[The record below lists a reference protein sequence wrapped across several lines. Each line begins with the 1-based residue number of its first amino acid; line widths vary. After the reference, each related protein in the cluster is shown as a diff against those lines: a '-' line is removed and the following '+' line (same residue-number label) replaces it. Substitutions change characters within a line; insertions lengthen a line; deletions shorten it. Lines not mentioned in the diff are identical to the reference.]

1 MVNKRNQ
8 GSSYD
13 SSFRI
18 GSCLIKKQMKNKRGW
33 IRIVEALIA
42 ILLIAGFLTLLINS
56 QEEGTKDISS
66 KVYLTENAILREIQ
80 LNNTYRT
87 DILDVTGSVEFESF
101 NENLKEHINNRIPNY
116 LNCTGKICDFEYD
129 PACNIDS
136 LKKDI
141 YVRSVMITTDSTT
154 YNPKLLKIF
163 CWTA

>member
-1 MVNKRNQ
+1 MPDKEPK
-8 GSSYD
+8 SMSD
-13 SSFRI
+13 EE
-18 GSCLIKKQMKNKRGW
+18 QMKNKRAW
-33 IRIVEALIA
+33 IRIVEALVA

-66 KVYLTENAILREIQ
+66 KVYLTENAILREVQ
-80 LNNTYRT
+80 LNDTYRT
-87 DILDVTGSVEFESF
+87 YILGIDENSVEFDGF

-116 LNCTGKICDFEYD
+116 LNCTVKICDFSFD

-136 LKKDI
+136 LKKDV

>member
-18 GSCLIKKQMKNKRGW
+18 GSCLIKNKRGW

-42 ILLIAGFLTLLINS
+42 ILLIAGFLILVLDS
-56 QEEGTKDISS
+56 QQNGKKDISS
-66 KVYLTENAILREIQ
+66 KVYVTENAILREVQ
-80 LNNTYRT
+80 SNNTYRE
-87 DILDVTGSVEFESF
+87 DILGIEETSVEFENF
-101 NENLKEHINNRIPNY
+101 NDNLKEHINNRIPNY
-116 LNCTGKICDFEYD
+116 LNCTGKICDFGYD
-129 PACNIDS
+129 PVCNIDS

-141 YVRSVMITTDSTT
+141 YVRSVMIATDSTI
-154 YNPKLLKIF
+154 YKPKLLKIF